1 MSVPLKI
8 LLNLCLARFHRTVL
22 PSDFGRTSDWNYGDF
37 STSLSAESEIDSDQE
52 PYQ

>member
-8 LLNLCLARFHRTVL
+8 LLNLCLGFIG
-22 PSDFGRTSDWNYGDF
+22 PSDRTGFGRTSDWNYGDF
-37 STSLSAESEIDSDQE
+37 STSLSAESEFDSDQE